1 MLSPMWNILIV
12 FVTISVAY
20 GKNDHVDLTQDW
32 WETAVFYRIY
42 VRSFMDSDGD
52 GVGDINGITSRLEYL
67 KEIGAEAAWLSPIFK
82 SPMNDFG
89 YDISDFYTI
98 QPEYG
103 SNDDFEQ
110 LLKKANELNIK
121 IVLDF
126 VPNHTSNESEW
137 FIKSSSRE
145 EYYSDWYIW
154 ENGHIGH
161 AGERQPP
168 NNWVSSFGKSA
179 WSYSPARDQYYLHQ
193 FGVAQPDLNYRNP
206 VVVDE
211 IKNIIKFWLEKGIAG
226 LIMNSVNHVFEV
238 DKDNYGGHYPDEP
251 ITGKPGLSPDDY
263 GYLEH
268 VYTKDQEETYELVS
282 QLREVFDA
290 ISIRDNMTR
299 IMMTNAYTN
308 IKNAVKYYGDG
319 ILYGSHVPLNFV
331 LIEDL
336 DKYSDARDIKYAVD
350 RWITYKP
357 LRKQANWLTGDH
369 DRSRVA
375 SRFRPELVDAFN
387 MLVLLLP
394 GIAITYMGEEIG
406 MLDGFVPWSETK
418 DPLACN
424 TDDPVNF
431 IEVSRDPVRTPFPW
445 SNGKNSG
452 FSMADRTW
460 LPVGEGSEHLN
471 VAHQRSAVRSHYQVY
486 RALTNLRVRA
496 AFKYG
501 RLESLALN
509 NDVFAFKRWHNDDTY
524 VIVMNFGRT
533 YQVVNLTSFDLVF
546 GQLEVEV
553 SSVLSSRT
561 YNDNIPA
568 GSVDLA
574 ANEALVLRMQ
584 A

>member
-12 FVTISVAY
+12 FVIISVAY

-282 QLREVFDA
+282 QLRE
-290 ISIRDNMTR
+290 
-299 IMMTNAYTN
+299 
-308 IKNAVKYYGDG
+308 
-319 ILYGSHVPLNFV
+319 
-331 LIEDL
+331 
-336 DKYSDARDIKYAVD
+336 
-350 RWITYKP
+350 
-357 LRKQANWLTGDH
+357 TGDH

-452 FSMADRTW
+452 FSIADRTW